1 MKERIVWLDYGK
13 AIAIYLVVF
22 AHTALCKAVEGFIY
36 TFHMPF
42 FFFMSGYLFSYVKY
56 PSYMVFAKRRFRQL
70 IVPYVVINMVAYLL
84 WLLVLRNVG
93 NDAGED
99 VGAFSPLVA
108 AVTVNATEMVHDVP
122 LWFLAA
128 LFMVENF
135 YYLLYRNV
143 RYRGAVTTLLLL
155 LAVLNNTYNTVRL
168 PFCID
173 ISLVALLFY
182 RFGNVLREKDEMPFR
197 WYLFVL
203 SVVTTVAVFMVNGKV
218 AMHANCYNNMLL
230 FVAGGVAGCYS
241 MAYIC
246 RLLQSL
252 FGDCMPVQV
261 IAKNTLPICVFHLI
275 AFAFIKGVML
285 YLFGLSPEILTG
297 TFLPNALFAL
307 LSMAM
312 CLFVAKM
319 LNRFVPFVLGKI

>member
-13 AIAIYLVVF
+13 AIAIYLVVL
-22 AHTALCKAVEGFIY
+22 AHTALYKPAEGFIY

-42 FFFMSGYLFSYVKY
+42 FFFMSGYLFNYAKY
-56 PSYMVFAKRRFRQL
+56 PSYMEFARRRFRQL
-70 IVPYVVINMVAYLL
+70 LVPYVIINIITYLL

-93 NDAGED
+93 SDAGED
-99 VGAFSPLVA
+99 VGALSPLMA

-128 LFMVENF
+128 LFLVENL

-143 RYRGAVTTLLLL
+143 RYRVVVTVLLLL

-182 RFGNVLREKDEMPFR
+182 RLGNVMRDKGDALFK

-203 SVVTTVAVFMVNGKV
+203 SAVATVAVFVQNGKV
-218 AMHANCYNNMLL
+218 AMHANYYNNIFL
-230 FVAGGVAGCYS
+230 FIVGGVAGCYS

-252 FGDCMPVQV
+252 FGNRVTVQA
-261 IAKNTLPICVFHLI
+261 IARNTLPICAFHLI
-275 AFAFIKGVML
+275 VFAVLKGIML
-285 YLFGLSPEILTG
+285 YVLGLSPEILTG

-307 LSMAM
+307 LSMVV
-312 CLFVAKM
+312 CLSIARGV
-319 LNRFVPFVLGKI
+319 NRFAPFVLGK

>member
-13 AIAIYLVVF
+13 TIAIYLVVL
-22 AHTALCKAVEGFIY
+22 AHTALYKPAEGFIY

-42 FFFMSGYLFSYVKY
+42 FFFMSGYLFSYSKY
-56 PSYMVFAKRRFRQL
+56 PSYMEFVKRRFRQL
-70 IVPYVVINMVAYLL
+70 LVPYVVINMITYLL

-93 NDAGED
+93 SDAGED
-99 VGAFSPLVA
+99 VGALSPLMA

-128 LFMVENF
+128 LFMVENL
-135 YYLLYRNV
+135 YYLLYRNA
-143 RYRGAVTTLLLL
+143 RYRVVVTLLLLL

-182 RFGNVLREKDEMPFR
+182 RLGNVMREKGNILFK

-203 SVVTTVAVFMVNGKV
+203 SAVVTVTVFMLNGKV
-218 AMHANCYNNMLL
+218 AMHANYYNNIFL
-230 FVAGGVAGCYS
+230 FIAGGVAGCYS

-246 RLLQSL
+246 KLLQL
-252 FGDCMPVQV
+252 LCGNRALVQT
-261 IAKNTLPICVFHLI
+261 IARNTLPICAFHLI
-275 AFAFIKGVML
+275 VFAVLKGVML
-285 YLFGLSPEILTG
+285 YILGLSPEILAG

-307 LSMAM
+307 LSMAV
-312 CLFVAKM
+312 CLLIAKVVDRVA
-319 LNRFVPFVLGKI
+319 PFVLGK

>member
-13 AIAIYLVVF
+13 AIAIYLVVL
-22 AHTALCKAVEGFIY
+22 AHTALYKPAEGFIY

-42 FFFMSGYLFSYVKY
+42 FFFMSGYLFSYSKY
-56 PSYMVFAKRRFRQL
+56 PSYMEFVKRRFRQL
-70 IVPYVVINMVAYLL
+70 LVPYVVINIITYLL

-93 NDAGED
+93 SDAGED
-99 VGAFSPLVA
+99 VGALSPLMA

-128 LFMVENF
+128 LFMVENL
-135 YYLLYRNV
+135 YYLLYRNA
-143 RYRGAVTTLLLL
+143 RYRVVVTLLLLL

-182 RFGNVLREKDEMPFR
+182 RLGNVMREKGNILFK

-203 SVVTTVAVFMVNGKV
+203 SAVVTVAVFMLNGKV
-218 AMHANCYNNMLL
+218 AMHANYYNNIFL
-230 FVAGGVAGCYS
+230 FIAGGVAGCYS

-246 RLLQSL
+246 KQLQLLC
-252 FGDCMPVQV
+252 GDRTLVQT
-261 IAKNTLPICVFHLI
+261 IARNTLPICAFHLI
-275 AFAFIKGVML
+275 VFAVIKGIML
-285 YLFGLSPEILTG
+285 YLLGLSPDILSG
-297 TFLPNALFAL
+297 TFLPNTLFAL
-307 LSMAM
+307 LSMAV
-312 CLFVAKM
+312 CLLIAKM
-319 LNRFVPFVLGKI
+319 VNRFAPFVLGK

>member
-13 AIAIYLVVF
+13 TIAIYLVVL
-22 AHTALCKAVEGFIY
+22 AHTALYKPAEGFIY

-42 FFFMSGYLFSYVKY
+42 FFFMSGYLFSYSKY
-56 PSYMVFAKRRFRQL
+56 PSYMEFVKRRFRQL
-70 IVPYVVINMVAYLL
+70 LVPYVVINMITYLL

-93 NDAGED
+93 SDVGED
-99 VGAFSPLVA
+99 VGALSPLIA

-128 LFMVENF
+128 LFMVENL
-135 YYLLYRNV
+135 YYLLYRNA
-143 RYRGAVTTLLLL
+143 RYRVVVTLLLLL

-182 RFGNVLREKDEMPFR
+182 RLGNVMREKGYILFK

-203 SVVTTVAVFMVNGKV
+203 SAVVTVAVFMLNGKV
-218 AMHANCYNNMLL
+218 AMHANYYNNIFL
-230 FVAGGVAGCYS
+230 FIAGGVAGCYS

-246 RLLQSL
+246 KLLQL
-252 FGDCMPVQV
+252 LCGDRALVQT
-261 IAKNTLPICVFHLI
+261 IARNTLPICAFHLI
-275 AFAFIKGVML
+275 VFAVIKGIML
-285 YLFGLSPEILTG
+285 YLLGLSPDVLSG

-307 LSMAM
+307 LSMAV
-312 CLFVAKM
+312 CLLVAKVVD
-319 LNRFVPFVLGKI
+319 RFAPFVLGK

>member
-13 AIAIYLVVF
+13 AIAIYLVVL
-22 AHTALCKAVEGFIY
+22 AHTALYKPAEGFIY

-42 FFFMSGYLFSYVKY
+42 FFFMSGYLFCYGKY
-56 PSYMVFAKRRFRQL
+56 PSYMAFVKRRFRQL
-70 IVPYVVINMVAYLL
+70 IVPYVVINIFAYLL

-93 NDAGED
+93 SDAGEG
-99 VGAFSPLVA
+99 VGALSPLIA
-108 AVTVNATEMVHDVP
+108 AVTVNAPKMVHDVP

-128 LFMVENF
+128 LFMVGNL

-143 RYRGAVTTLLLL
+143 RYRVVVTMLLLL
-155 LAVLNNTYNTVRL
+155 LAVLNNAYNTMRL

-182 RFGNVLREKDEMPFR
+182 RFGNVMREKGEIAFK
-197 WYLFVL
+197 WFLFVL
-203 SVVTTVAVFMVNGKV
+203 SVVSTVAVFMMNGRV
-218 AMHANCYNNMLL
+218 AMHVNYYNNILL

-252 FGDCMPVQV
+252 CGNLMLVQV
-261 IAKNTLPICVFHLI
+261 IAKNTLPICAFHLI
-275 AFAFIKGVML
+275 VFAFIKGIML
-285 YLFGLSPEILTG
+285 YLLGVSPEILVG
-297 TFLPNALFAL
+297 TFFPNALFAL
-307 LSMAM
+307 LSMAI
-312 CLFVAKM
+312 CLLVAKT
-319 LNRFVPFVLGKI
+319 LNRFVPFVLGNI

>member
-13 AIAIYLVVF
+13 AIAIYLVVL
-22 AHTALCKAVEGFIY
+22 AHTALYKTAEGFIY

-42 FFFMSGYLFSYVKY
+42 FFFMSGYLFSYSKY
-56 PSYMVFAKRRFRQL
+56 PSYMEFVKRRYRQL
-70 IVPYVVINMVAYLL
+70 LVPYVVINMITYLL

-93 NDAGED
+93 SDAGED
-99 VGAFSPLVA
+99 VGALSPLIA

-128 LFMVENF
+128 LFLVENL
-135 YYLLYRNV
+135 YYLLYRNA
-143 RYRGAVTTLLLL
+143 RYRVVVTLLLLL
-155 LAVLNNTYNTVRL
+155 LAVLDNTYNTVRL

-182 RFGNVLREKDEMPFR
+182 RLGNVMREKGNILFK

-203 SVVTTVAVFMVNGKV
+203 SAVVTVAVFMLNGKV
-218 AMHANCYNNMLL
+218 AMHANYYNNIFL
-230 FVAGGVAGCYS
+230 FIAGGVAGCYS

-246 RLLQSL
+246 KQLQLLC
-252 FGDCMPVQV
+252 GDRALVQT
-261 IAKNTLPICVFHLI
+261 IARNTLPICAFHLTV
-275 AFAFIKGVML
+275 FAVIKGIML
-285 YLFGLSPEILTG
+285 YLLGLSPDIFSG

-307 LSMAM
+307 LSMAV
-312 CLFVAKM
+312 CLLIAKVVD
-319 LNRFVPFVLGKI
+319 RFLPFVLGK

>member
-13 AIAIYLVVF
+13 AIAIYLVVL
-22 AHTALCKAVEGFIY
+22 AHTALYRPAEGFIY

-42 FFFMSGYLFSYVKY
+42 FFFMSGYLFSYAKY
-56 PSYMVFAKRRFRQL
+56 PSYMEFARRRFRQL
-70 IVPYVVINMVAYLL
+70 LVPYVIINIITYLL
-84 WLLVLRNVG
+84 WLLVLRTVG
-93 NDAGED
+93 SDAGED
-99 VGAFSPLVA
+99 VGALSPLMA

-128 LFMVENF
+128 LFLVENL

-143 RYRGAVTTLLLL
+143 RYRVVVTVLLLL

-182 RFGNVLREKDEMPFR
+182 RLGNVMRDKGDALFK

-203 SVVTTVAVFMVNGKV
+203 STVVTVAVFMLNGKV
-218 AMHANCYNNMLL
+218 AMHANYYNNIFL
-230 FVAGGVAGCYS
+230 FIAGGVAGCYS

-252 FGDCMPVQV
+252 FGNRVTVQA
-261 IAKNTLPICVFHLI
+261 IARNTLPICAFHLI
-275 AFAFIKGVML
+275 VFALLKAIML
-285 YLFGLSPEILTG
+285 YVLGLSPEILTG

-307 LSMAM
+307 LSMVV
-312 CLFVAKM
+312 CLSIARVV
-319 LNRFVPFVLGKI
+319 NRFAPFVLGR

>member
-13 AIAIYLVVF
+13 AIAIYLVVL
-22 AHTALCKAVEGFIY
+22 AHTALYKPAEGFIY

-42 FFFMSGYLFSYVKY
+42 FFFMSGYLFSYSKY
-56 PSYMVFAKRRFRQL
+56 PSYMEFVKRRFRQL
-70 IVPYVVINMVAYLL
+70 LVPYVVINMITYLL

-93 NDAGED
+93 SDAGED
-99 VGAFSPLVA
+99 VGALSPLIA
-108 AVTVNATEMVHDVP
+108 AATVNATEMVHDVP

-128 LFMVENF
+128 LFMVENL
-135 YYLLYRNV
+135 YYLLYRNA
-143 RYRGAVTTLLLL
+143 RYRVVVTLLLLL

-182 RFGNVLREKDEMPFR
+182 RLGNVMREKGYILFK

-203 SVVTTVAVFMVNGKV
+203 SAVVTVAVFMLNGKV
-218 AMHANCYNNMLL
+218 AMHANYYNNIFL
-230 FVAGGVAGCYS
+230 FIAGGVAGCYS

-246 RLLQSL
+246 KLLQL
-252 FGDCMPVQV
+252 LCGDRALVQT
-261 IAKNTLPICVFHLI
+261 IARNTLPICAFHLTV
-275 AFAFIKGVML
+275 FAVIKGIML
-285 YLFGLSPEILTG
+285 YLLGLSPDILSG

-307 LSMAM
+307 LSMAV
-312 CLFVAKM
+312 CLLIAKVVD
-319 LNRFVPFVLGKI
+319 RFAPFVLGK

>member
-13 AIAIYLVVF
+13 AIAIYLVVL
-22 AHTALCKAVEGFIY
+22 AHTALYKPAEGFIY

-42 FFFMSGYLFSYVKY
+42 FFFMSGYLFSYSKY
-56 PSYMVFAKRRFRQL
+56 PSYMEFVKRRFRQL
-70 IVPYVVINMVAYLL
+70 LVPYVVINMITYLL

-93 NDAGED
+93 SDAGED
-99 VGAFSPLVA
+99 VGALSPLIA

-128 LFMVENF
+128 LFMVENL
-135 YYLLYRNV
+135 YYLLYRNA
-143 RYRGAVTTLLLL
+143 RYRVVVTLLLLL

-182 RFGNVLREKDEMPFR
+182 RLGNVMREKGNILFK

-203 SVVTTVAVFMVNGKV
+203 SAVVTVAVFMLNGKV
-218 AMHANCYNNMLL
+218 AMHANYYNNIFL
-230 FVAGGVAGCYS
+230 FIAGGVAGCYS

-246 RLLQSL
+246 KLLQL
-252 FGDCMPVQV
+252 LCGDRALVQT
-261 IAKNTLPICVFHLI
+261 IARNTLPICVFHLTV
-275 AFAFIKGVML
+275 FAVIKGIML
-285 YLFGLSPEILTG
+285 YLLGLSPDILSG

-307 LSMAM
+307 LSMAV
-312 CLFVAKM
+312 CLLIAKVV
-319 LNRFVPFVLGKI
+319 NRFLPFVLGK

>member
-13 AIAIYLVVF
+13 AIAIYLVVL
-22 AHTALCKAVEGFIY
+22 AHTALYKPAEGFIY

-42 FFFMSGYLFSYVKY
+42 FFFMSGYLFSYSKY
-56 PSYMVFAKRRFRQL
+56 PSYMEFVKRRFRQL
-70 IVPYVVINMVAYLL
+70 LVPYVVINMITYLL
-84 WLLVLRNVG
+84 WLLVLRSVG
-93 NDAGED
+93 SDAGED
-99 VGAFSPLVA
+99 VGALSPLMA

-128 LFMVENF
+128 LFMVENL
-135 YYLLYRNV
+135 YYLLYRNA
-143 RYRGAVTTLLLL
+143 RYRVVVTLLLLL

-182 RFGNVLREKDEMPFR
+182 RLGNVMREKGNILFK

-203 SVVTTVAVFMVNGKV
+203 SAVVTVAVFMLNGKV
-218 AMHANCYNNMLL
+218 AMHANYYNNIFL
-230 FVAGGVAGCYS
+230 FIAGGVAGCYS

-246 RLLQSL
+246 KQLQLLC
-252 FGDCMPVQV
+252 GDRALVQT
-261 IAKNTLPICVFHLI
+261 IARNTLPICAFHLI
-275 AFAFIKGVML
+275 VFAVIKGIML
-285 YLFGLSPEILTG
+285 YLLGLSPDILSG

-307 LSMAM
+307 LSMAV
-312 CLFVAKM
+312 CLIVARVVD
-319 LNRFVPFVLGKI
+319 RFAPFVLGK

>member
-13 AIAIYLVVF
+13 AIAIYLVVL
-22 AHTALCKAVEGFIY
+22 AHTALYKPAEGFIY

-42 FFFMSGYLFSYVKY
+42 FFFMSGYLFNYAKY
-56 PSYMVFAKRRFRQL
+56 PSYMEFVRRRFRQL
-70 IVPYVVINMVAYLL
+70 LVPYVIINIITYLL

-93 NDAGED
+93 SDAGED
-99 VGAFSPLVA
+99 VGALSPLMA
-108 AVTVNATEMVHDVP
+108 AVTVNATEMMHDVP

-128 LFMVENF
+128 LFLVENL

-143 RYRGAVTTLLLL
+143 RYRVVVTVLLLL

-182 RFGNVLREKDEMPFR
+182 RLGNVMRDKGDALFK

-203 SVVTTVAVFMVNGKV
+203 SAVVTVAVFMLNGKV
-218 AMHANCYNNMLL
+218 AMHANYYNNIFL
-230 FVAGGVAGCYS
+230 FIAGGVAGCYL

-252 FGDCMPVQV
+252 FGNRAPVQA
-261 IAKNTLPICVFHLI
+261 IARNTLPICAFHLI
-275 AFAFIKGVML
+275 VFALLKGIMFYVL
-285 YLFGLSPEILTG
+285 GLSPEILTG
-297 TFLPNALFAL
+297 TFLPNALLAL
-307 LSMAM
+307 LSMVI
-312 CLFVAKM
+312 CLSIARVV
-319 LNRFVPFVLGKI
+319 NRFAPFVLGR

>member
-13 AIAIYLVVF
+13 TIAIYLVVL
-22 AHTALCKAVEGFIY
+22 AHTALYKPAEGFIY

-42 FFFMSGYLFSYVKY
+42 FFFMSGYLFSYSKY
-56 PSYMVFAKRRFRQL
+56 PSYMEFVKRRFRQL
-70 IVPYVVINMVAYLL
+70 LVPYVVINMITYLL

-93 NDAGED
+93 SDAGED
-99 VGAFSPLVA
+99 VGALSPLIA

-128 LFMVENF
+128 LFMVENL
-135 YYLLYRNV
+135 YYLLYRNA
-143 RYRGAVTTLLLL
+143 RYRVVVTLLLLL

-182 RFGNVLREKDEMPFR
+182 RLGNVMREKGNILFK

-203 SVVTTVAVFMVNGKV
+203 SAVVTVAVFMLNGKV
-218 AMHANCYNNMLL
+218 AMHANYYNNIFL
-230 FVAGGVAGCYS
+230 FIAGGVAGCYS

-246 RLLQSL
+246 KLLQL
-252 FGDCMPVQV
+252 LCGDRALVQT
-261 IAKNTLPICVFHLI
+261 IARNTLPICAFHLI
-275 AFAFIKGVML
+275 VFAVLKGIML
-285 YLFGLSPEILTG
+285 YVLGLSLEILTG

-307 LSMAM
+307 LSMVI
-312 CLFVAKM
+312 CLFIARVV
-319 LNRFVPFVLGKI
+319 NRFAPFVLGR

>member
-13 AIAIYLVVF
+13 TIAIYLVVL
-22 AHTALCKAVEGFIY
+22 AHTTLYKPAEGFIY

-42 FFFMSGYLFSYVKY
+42 FFFMSGYLFSYSKY
-56 PSYMVFAKRRFRQL
+56 PSYMEFVKRRFRQL
-70 IVPYVVINMVAYLL
+70 LVPYVVINMITYLL

-93 NDAGED
+93 SDVGED
-99 VGAFSPLVA
+99 VGALSPLIA

-128 LFMVENF
+128 LFLVENL
-135 YYLLYRNV
+135 YYLLYRNA
-143 RYRGAVTTLLLL
+143 RYRVVVTLLLLL

-182 RFGNVLREKDEMPFR
+182 RLGNVMREKGNILFK

-203 SVVTTVAVFMVNGKV
+203 SAVVTVAVFMLNGKV
-218 AMHANCYNNMLL
+218 AMHANYYNNIFL
-230 FVAGGVAGCYS
+230 FIAGGVAGCYS

-246 RLLQSL
+246 KQLQL
-252 FGDCMPVQV
+252 FCGDRALVQT
-261 IAKNTLPICVFHLI
+261 IARNTLPICAFHLI
-275 AFAFIKGVML
+275 VFAVIKGIML
-285 YLFGLSPEILTG
+285 YLLGLSPDILSG

-307 LSMAM
+307 LSMAV
-312 CLFVAKM
+312 CLLIAKVV
-319 LNRFVPFVLGKI
+319 NRFLPFVLGK